1 MPVSRDDSGEHPP
14 RMERGLADLFS
25 ELARETSRLF
35 RQEIA
40 LAKAELVGKM
50 GQLGTGAVEMMVGG
64 FLVYAGLLA
73 LVAAAI
79 LGLATV
85 LQPWLAALVV
95 GLVVIAIGAAA
106 IFKGRRDI
114 EPANLRPDRT
124 LRTLREDAEWARE
137 QMR

>member
-1 MPVSRDDSGEHPP
+1 
-14 RMERGLADLFS
+14 
-25 ELARETSRLF
+25 
-35 RQEIA
+35 
-40 LAKAELVGKM
+40 M
-50 GQLGTGAVEMMVGG
+50 GQLGTGAAEMIAGG
-64 FLVYAGLLA
+64 VVVYAGFLA

-85 LQPWLAALVV
+85 LQPWLAALIV
-95 GLVVIAIGAAA
+95 GLVVIAIGAVA
-106 IFKGRRDI
+106 IFKGRRDV